1 MKKLT
6 MLAGVALVALA
17 SVSVAAQA
25 PGKQPKATHSKAIR
39 ISGKVSEDGA
49 RLVQDTTEKV
59 WLVTNPEV
67 LKGFEGAQ
75 AVVRARRAVDTNTI
89 QVLSIQRP
97 ARYTANWSDS
107 AFRR

>member
-6 MLAGVALVALA
+6 LLAAVALVALA
-17 SVSVAAQA
+17 SVSMAAQA
-25 PGKQPKATHSKAIR
+25 PGKQPKVPHSKAIR
-39 ISGKVSEDGA
+39 ISGKVSEDGT
-49 RLVQDTTEKV
+49 RLVQETTEKV

-75 AVVRARRAVDTNTI
+75 AVVRARRAADTNTI
-89 QVLSIQRP
+89 QVLSIKRP
-97 ARYTANWSDS
+97 VSYTANWGDS